1 MTRRQAAITIA
12 AVPLSYLAFLACLA
26 FFGIRG
32 LARFCIRQRRGLAI
46 VGAVLIAARLGG
58 II

>member
-1 MTRRQAAITIA
+1 MTRLRAAGIIC
-12 AVPLSYLAFLACLA
+12 AVPLAYAAFLGCLA